1 VKNKPFILTAAL
13 LALGIPVMNSHGD
26 EKSALQKLMRKKLE
40 SAQKVLEGLSLNDFD
55 LVAKQ
60 ADELIQ
66 ISKAAEW
73 RVLKTPQYEMNSNDF
88 RRAAETMIQQAK
100 AKNTDGIALAYV
112 DMTLSCV
119 RCHKYVREVR
129 MASLDVDH

>member
-1 VKNKPFILTAAL
+1 MKNAL
-13 LALGIPVMNSHGD
+13 IVIASLLLLLCIPGASSHGD
-26 EKSALQKLMRKKLE
+26 DQAALKKLMVKKLE
-40 SAQKVLEGLSLNDFD
+40 NAQKVLGGMTTNNYDE
-55 LVAKQ
+55 VAKH

-66 ISKAAEW
+66 ISKAVEF

-100 AKNTDGIALAYV
+100 NKNTDGVALAYV

-129 MASLDVDH
+129 MTSLDLDR

>member
-1 VKNKPFILTAAL
+1 MKKAPFIVTAAL
-13 LALGIPVMNSHGD
+13 LLLGIPVMSSHGED
-26 EKSALQKLMRKKLE
+26 KNALKKLMTKKLE
-40 SAQKVLEGLSLNDFD
+40 NAQKVLEGLAINDYD
-55 LVAKQ
+55 LVAKH

-66 ISKAAEW
+66 VSKAAEF
-73 RVLKTPQYEMNSNDF
+73 RVHKTPQYEASSNDF

-119 RCHKYVREVR
+119 RCHKHVREVR
-129 MASLDVDH
+129 MASLDEDH

>member
-1 VKNKPFILTAAL
+1 MKNAPFIVTATLLL
-13 LALGIPVMNSHGD
+13 LAIPVMNSHGED
-26 EKSALQKLMRKKLE
+26 KGALKKLMTKKLE
-40 SAQKVLEGLSLNDFD
+40 NSQKVLEGLAINDYD
-55 LVAKQ
+55 MVAKH

-66 ISKAAEW
+66 ISKAAEF

-119 RCHKYVREVR
+119 RCHKHVREVR

>member
-1 VKNKPFILTAAL
+1 MKNAL
-13 LALGIPVMNSHGD
+13 IVIASLLLLCIPGTSSHGD
-26 EKSALQKLMRKKLE
+26 DQAALKKLMVKKLE
-40 SAQKVLEGLSLNDFD
+40 NAQKVLGGMTTNNYDE
-55 LVAKQ
+55 VAKH

-66 ISKAAEW
+66 ISKAVEF

-100 AKNTDGIALAYV
+100 NKNTDGVALAYV

-129 MASLDVDH
+129 MTSLDLDR

>member
-1 VKNKPFILTAAL
+1 MKNAPFIVTATLLL
-13 LALGIPVMNSHGD
+13 LAIPVMNSNGED
-26 EKSALQKLMRKKLE
+26 KDTLKKLMTKKLE
-40 SAQKVLEGLSLNDFD
+40 NTQKVLEGLAINDYD
-55 LVAKQ
+55 MVAKH

-66 ISKAAEW
+66 ISKSAEF
-73 RVLKTPQYEMNSNDF
+73 RVMKTPKYEVNSNDF

-119 RCHKYVREVR
+119 RCHKHVREER
-129 MASLDVDH
+129 MTSFDVDH

>member
-1 VKNKPFILTAAL
+1 
-13 LALGIPVMNSHGD
+13 
-26 EKSALQKLMRKKLE
+26 
-40 SAQKVLEGLSLNDFD
+40 
-55 LVAKQ
+55 
-60 ADELIQ
+60 
-66 ISKAAEW
+66 
-73 RVLKTPQYEMNSNDF
+73 MNSNDF

>member
-1 VKNKPFILTAAL
+1 VKNKTPLILTAAL
-13 LALGIPVMNSHGD
+13 VAVCIPVLSSHGED
-26 EKSALQKLMRKKLE
+26 GLKKLMAKKLE
-40 SAQKVLEGLSLNDFD
+40 NSQKVLAGLALNDYD
-55 LVAKQ
+55 LVAKH

-73 RVLKTPQYEMNSNDF
+73 RVLKTPQYEANSNDF

-112 DMTLSCV
+112 DMTLTCV
-119 RCHKYVREVR
+119 RCHKYVRETR
-129 MASLDVDH
+129 MARLDVDH